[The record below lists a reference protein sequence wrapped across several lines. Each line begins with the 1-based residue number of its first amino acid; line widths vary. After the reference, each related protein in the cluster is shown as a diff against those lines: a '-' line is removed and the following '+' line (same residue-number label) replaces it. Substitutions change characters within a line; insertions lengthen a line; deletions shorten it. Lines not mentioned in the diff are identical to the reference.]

1 VRGDLPLDVILDE
14 WDMYKNKNFLF
25 RFIMKRYG
33 NKLIK
38 PLPFSQGYNRE
49 SAGRIK
55 EKVNVPI
62 FVVGGMI
69 DPPAM
74 EETIKKGDADYISL
88 GIYKH
93 IVKTG
98 SAPGCGGSGHG
109 K

>member
-1 VRGDLPLDVILDE
+1 
-14 WDMYKNKNFLF
+14 
-25 RFIMKRYG
+25 
-33 NKLIK
+33 
-38 PLPFSQGYNRE
+38 
-49 SAGRIK
+49 
-55 EKVNVPI
+55 
-62 FVVGGMI
+62 MI